1 MDLNEV
7 VKSAILKALK
17 ADSKAIDEGTFRLDG
32 TRVII
37 DLSGSLTKFPAEWHT
52 PTTSVPI
59 TEAIPLALSM
69 MGVQVDN
76 FMEKFELALNLAMNM
91 DEKAKAVVA
100 EFNSKQTESARRFQE
115 TLDALPP
122 RRHEGKI
129 VPKDVRIEVVINL
142 GPALVSTATATV
154 PTA

>member
-7 VKSAILKALK
+7 VKAAILKALK
-17 ADSKAIDEGTFRLDG
+17 ADSKAIEEGTFRLDG

-37 DLSGSLTKFPAEWHT
+37 DLSGTITKFPAEWHT
-52 PTTSVPI
+52 PTTSLPV
-59 TEAIPLALSM
+59 TEAIPLALSL
-69 MGVQVDN
+69 MGIQVEN
-76 FMEKFELALNLAMNM
+76 YMEKFELALNLAMKWTRKR
-91 DEKAKAVVA
+91 EATAK
-100 EFNSKQTESARRFQE
+100 RFQE

-142 GPALVSTATATV
+142 GPALVASATVTV
-154 PTA
+154 PTT

>member
-7 VKSAILKALK
+7 VKAAIIKALK
-17 ADSKAIDEGTFRLDG
+17 ADSKAIEEGTFRLDG

-37 DLSGSLTKFPAEWHT
+37 DLSGSITKFPAEWHT
-52 PTTSVPI
+52 PTTSVPV

-69 MGVQVDN
+69 MGIQVEN
-76 FMEKFELALNLAMNM
+76 FMEKFELALNLAMSM

-100 EFNSKQTESARRFQE
+100 EFNTKQSATAKRFQE

-129 VPKDVRIEVVINL
+129 VPKDVKIDVVINL
-142 GPALVSTATATV
+142 GPALVASATV
-154 PTA
+154 AVPAP